1 MYAMEAIYDNVECVK
16 LDNPTPSTNY
26 TGQRSSKRSFYLGV
40 ILSLSLLT
48 VFLLIGLITL
58 SFFNHNLAGHVSAEA
73 EKRDLLNK
81 NISAVS
87 NQLSSMT
94 EERDILNK
102 NISAVSNQLS
112 SMTEERDILN
122 KNISAVSNQL
132 SSMNEERDLLT
143 KKLLC
148 FYNQNKQCPA
158 GWSSFSCSCYLL
170 SGRSDSWNQARKD
183 CRDRGAD
190 LVVIDFAKEQEYLTR
205 LTNTLTWIGLH
216 DEEEEGRWKWVDG
229 TPLNLMYWADRQPD
243 NGGGDPKWGEE
254 DCAHIRTFE
263 NTLWNDLSCTNS
275 LPWVCEKIP

>member
-94 EERDILNK
+94 EERDLLNK
-102 NISAVSNQLS
+102 KFSAVSNQLS
-112 SMTEERDILN
+112 SMT
-122 KNISAVSNQL
+122 
-132 SSMNEERDLLT
+132 EERDLLT

-148 FYNQNKQCPA
+148 FYNQIIRCPA
-158 GWSSFSCSCYLL
+158 GWSNFSCSCYLL
-170 SGRSDSWNQARKD
+170 SESSASWDAARND
-183 CRDRGAD
+183 CRVRGAD

-229 TPLNLMYWADRQPD
+229 TPLNLMYWADHQPD

-263 NTLWNDLSCTNS
+263 NTLWNDLSCRNS

>member
-26 TGQRSSKRSFYLGV
+26 TGQRSSKRSFYLGF

-58 SFFNHNLAGHVSAEA
+58 SFFYHNLAGHVSAEA

-87 NQLSSMT
+87 NQLSSIT
-94 EERDILNK
+94 
-102 NISAVSNQLS
+102 
-112 SMTEERDILN
+112 
-122 KNISAVSNQL
+122 
-132 SSMNEERDLLT
+132 EERDLLN
-143 KKLLC
+143 KK
-148 FYNQNKQCPA
+148 FSAAIIRCPA

-170 SGRSDSWNQARKD
+170 SERSGSWNQARKD

-205 LTNTLTWIGLH
+205 LTKRLTWIGLH
-216 DEEEEGRWKWVDG
+216 DEEEEGKWKWVDG
-229 TPLNLMYWADRQPD
+229 TPLNLKYWAHGQPD
-243 NGGGDPKWGEE
+243 NGGGDPQWGEE
-254 DCAHIRTFE
+254 DCAHIRTPE
-263 NTLWNDLSCTNS
+263 NTLWNDLSCRTS